1 MLAWTIVPVS
11 PRFSF
16 HEQHEELGKG
26 RQKPYCDELTH
37 HFWVEDKRERNN
49 GTMNPY
55 FLEAQK
61 DPGKEKFWG
70 ERNSHLKM
78 GQRV

>member
-1 MLAWTIVPVS
+1 MLTRSTVPIG
-11 PRFSF
+11 PRSF
-16 HEQHEELGKG
+16 FHTQHEELGKG

-37 HFWVEDKRERNN
+37 HFGVEDKRGRNN

-61 DPGKEKFWG
+61 DPGKEKFRG
-70 ERNSHLKM
+70 KRNSHLKM